1 MVFVGFSTPRLWNPL
16 SALIRA
22 MTHSRTSHAWLLVE
36 DPAFQLRLVLEAH
49 SSGFRL
55 ISFTR
60 FVKDNKVVAVVDPA
74 HPIEPGL
81 PAAGQWLGESFDVLG
96 LFGIF
101 LTLIARWFR
110 QRPWRNPFPT
120 PSALFCSEA
129 VVRTLKSAG
138 YPRSEGLDDEA
149 TTPADLLEFFRREP
163 GCVVHERDALKL
175 WRHLE
180 AHRAAAAA
188 QPGRAPFAASASSA
202 AASAASPVPPDP
214 PILNGDAGRARSA
227 TGRR

>member
-36 DPAFQLRLVLEAH
+36 DPAFKLRLVLEAH

-55 ISFTR
+55 VSFAR
-60 FVKDNKVVAVVDPA
+60 FVKENVVVALVEPSHPVD
-74 HPIEPGL
+74 PGL
-81 PAAGQWLGESFDVLG
+81 PAAGEWLGESFDVIG

-101 LTLIARWFR
+101 LTLLGRWFR

-129 VVRTLKSAG
+129 VIRTLQAAG
-138 YPRSEGLDDEA
+138 YPGSDALDPEG
-149 TTPADLLEFFRREP
+149 TTPAELLGFFQRDAA
-163 GCVVHERDALKL
+163 CVVHEREALRL
-175 WRHLE
+175 WHHLRARPE
-180 AHRAAAAA
+180 GFGAPPPTPQADVPTSATPPAAAA
-188 QPGRAPFAASASSA
+188 
-202 AASAASPVPPDP
+202 
-214 PILNGDAGRARSA
+214 
-227 TGRR
+227 